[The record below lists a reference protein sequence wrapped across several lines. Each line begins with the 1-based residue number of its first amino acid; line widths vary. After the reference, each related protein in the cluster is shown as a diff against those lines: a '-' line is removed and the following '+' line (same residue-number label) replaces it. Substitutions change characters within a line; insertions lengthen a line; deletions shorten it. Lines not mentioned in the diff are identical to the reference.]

1 MKKSKRGEKEVNIK
15 EYIRGFALEQ
25 DTDCVR
31 CYAILGAGNNNL
43 SPEYLTKTI
52 IRELPE
58 LEPDGANYHHL
69 MTYDAELNEFR

>member
-15 EYIRGFALEQ
+15 DYIKALTLEP

-52 IRELPE
+52 TPRFAGFDTGRRNLSSS
-58 LEPDGANYHHL
+58 DGI
-69 MTYDAELNEFR
+69 